1 MKAIF
6 SLPLHNGCGERA
18 DRLPAVTKTK
28 PIEMDKRIKII
39 WYLSITTMLL
49 IVCGQV
55 YWLYTQYEYNTE
67 KWADT
72 LMQDCT
78 SAIKDEEKLRTDR
91 FDKQPKKKK
100 NVLNMYL
107 QIKLKNH
114 SKSFTQT
121 TYKFTYTLPGNKH
134 IVFTGKGL
142 DINDGSMI
150 FDRYVVYQFQPFQ
163 QQLINSLLRKKGY
176 GPVSHFRRLSKMA
189 VRMNPQYKVTSG
201 LRKSVRVTY
210 CANPML
216 GQGVQ
221 FDMVVP
227 TSTILRSMAWQLLA
241 SLLLIVVLAFCL
253 LYQAKTILIQKR
265 IDGIRHEFMKN
276 MIFEMKQPAS
286 ENTLSG
292 AVRMGRT
299 EFRYDL
305 NELQQG
311 NQRIILTSRQAEI
324 LHILAEHRNQIVPRE
339 VLLNAAWGDDS
350 YANSMALNVQISY
363 LRRALKADES
373 LSIEVIYKKGYILN
387 IAENA

>member
-1 MKAIF
+1 
-6 SLPLHNGCGERA
+6 
-18 DRLPAVTKTK
+18 
-28 PIEMDKRIKII
+28 
-39 WYLSITTMLL
+39 
-49 IVCGQV
+49 
-55 YWLYTQYEYNTE
+55 
-67 KWADT
+67 
-72 LMQDCT
+72 
-78 SAIKDEEKLRTDR
+78 
-91 FDKQPKKKK
+91 
-100 NVLNMYL
+100 
-107 QIKLKNH
+107 
-114 SKSFTQT
+114 
-121 TYKFTYTLPGNKH
+121 
-134 IVFTGKGL
+134 
-142 DINDGSMI
+142 
-150 FDRYVVYQFQPFQ
+150 
-163 QQLINSLLRKKGY
+163 
-176 GPVSHFRRLSKMA
+176 MA

-227 TSTILRSMAWQLLA
+227 VSTILRSMAWQLLA

-305 NELQQG
+305 NELQQD

>member
-1 MKAIF
+1 
-6 SLPLHNGCGERA
+6 
-18 DRLPAVTKTK
+18 
-28 PIEMDKRIKII
+28 
-39 WYLSITTMLL
+39 
-49 IVCGQV
+49 
-55 YWLYTQYEYNTE
+55 
-67 KWADT
+67 
-72 LMQDCT
+72 
-78 SAIKDEEKLRTDR
+78 
-91 FDKQPKKKK
+91 
-100 NVLNMYL
+100 
-107 QIKLKNH
+107 
-114 SKSFTQT
+114 
-121 TYKFTYTLPGNKH
+121 
-134 IVFTGKGL
+134 
-142 DINDGSMI
+142 
-150 FDRYVVYQFQPFQ
+150 
-163 QQLINSLLRKKGY
+163 
-176 GPVSHFRRLSKMA
+176 
-189 VRMNPQYKVTSG
+189 
-201 LRKSVRVTY
+201 
-210 CANPML
+210 
-216 GQGVQ
+216 
-221 FDMVVP
+221 
-227 TSTILRSMAWQLLA
+227 
-241 SLLLIVVLAFCL
+241 LLIVVLAFCL

-305 NELQQG
+305 NELQQD